1 MIYIDVME
9 KDTKTPGFTADA
21 FGCPNGS
28 PEEIQRYIVQKLDIV
43 GQLAGGI
50 SHNFN
55 NQLTGIMGFANL
67 IALRAENENIK
78 KFAGEIIGICKNA
91 GDMVRELLTFARYK
105 PMSAAVLNINSAITT
120 VTNLLANSIDK
131 RIAIS
136 ADLCSEPCLVFADAV
151 QVQSLLLNIALNSK
165 DAMPT
170 GGKLSFSTKRI
181 VADDPAAPCGY
192 VRIEIADTG
201 HGFGDDVKARLFEPF
216 FTTKAQGH
224 VGLGLSSAYKIVT
237 MMNGTIELTSKAGKG
252 TSAVITLPIH
262 DTEARHGGGDGAK
275 DAPVPKKDAAA
286 GKPDVPNASS
296 QDIDAKTKGTILLV
310 DDDCCIRDSLSA
322 FLRGSDYSVFTADD
336 GLDAVEKYGKTGGH
350 SIDLVILDM
359 VMPRMDGKEAFVK
372 MKEINPSITAIGI
385 TGYTT
390 YTQEEMAAL
399 GMKKMLHKPFAFEDL
414 LNTVALYIQ
423 R

>member
-1 MIYIDVME
+1 ME
-9 KDTKTPGFTADA
+9 SDSKTPIASGAPDR
-21 FGCPNGS
+21 PNGS

-78 KFAGEIIGICKNA
+78 KFAGEILGICKNA
-91 GDMVRELLTFARYK
+91 GDMVRELLSFARYK
-105 PMSAAVLNINSAITT
+105 PMSATILNINSAITT

-131 RIAIS
+131 RITIS
-136 ADLCSEPCLVFADAV
+136 ADLSAEQCCVFADAV
-151 QVQSLLLNIALNSK
+151 QLQSLLLNIALNSK

-181 VADDPAAPCGY
+181 ETADAAAPHGY

-201 HGFGDDVKARLFEPF
+201 HGFGDDVKTRLFEPF

-224 VGLGLSSAYKIVT
+224 VGLGLSSAYKLVT
-237 MMNGTIELTSKAGKG
+237 MMNGTIELNSVPDSG
-252 TSAVITLPIH
+252 TTAVVTLPIH
-262 DTEARHGGGDGAK
+262 EADAQHGAEAK
-275 DAPVPKKDAAA
+275 GKADPQKSAAA
-286 GKPDVPNASS
+286 DKAAG
-296 QDIDAKTKGTILLV
+296 QDATPPEGANDKTCGTILLV
-310 DDDCCIRDSLSA
+310 DDDNCIRDSLSA
-322 FLRGSDYSVFTADD
+322 FLKGNGYSVFTAVD
-336 GLDAVEKYGKTGGH
+336 GLDAVEKYGKTKGY

-372 MKEINPSITAIGI
+372 MKEINPAITAIGI

-390 YTQEEMAAL
+390 YTAEEMAAL
-399 GMKKMLHKPFAFEDL
+399 GMKKMLHKPFAFEEL
-414 LNTVALYIQ
+414 LNTVAKYI
-423 R
+423 

>member
-1 MIYIDVME
+1 ME
-9 KDTKTPGFTADA
+9 ENPKPQNNAGT
-21 FGCPNGS
+21 FGCCPDGN
-28 PEEIQRYIVQKLDIV
+28 PEEVQRYIVQKLDIV

-105 PMSAAVLNINSAITT
+105 PMSATVLNVNSAITT
-120 VTNLLANSIDK
+120 VANLLANSIDK
-131 RIAIS
+131 RIEIS
-136 ADLCSEPCLVFADAV
+136 TKLNPAPCNVFADAV
-151 QVQSLLLNIALNSK
+151 QLQSLLFNIALNSK

-170 GGKLSFSTKRI
+170 GGKLTFSTEL
-181 VADDPAAPCGY
+181 VDAAAGASAAEAPSGY
-192 VRIEIADTG
+192 VRVEIADTG
-201 HGFGDDVKARLFEPF
+201 HGFGDDVKARIFEPF

-224 VGLGLSSAYKIVT
+224 VGLGLSAAYNLVK
-237 MMNGTIELTSKAGKG
+237 MMNGTIELHSEVGKG
-252 TSAVITLPIH
+252 TSVAVTLPIH
-262 DTEARHGGGDGAK
+262 AGAASGENATGKANAAPGGRGNPTAQ
-275 DAPVPKKDAAA
+275 DAAPESA
-286 GKPDVPNASS
+286 GG
-296 QDIDAKTKGTILLV
+296 KTRGTILLV
-310 DDDCCIRDSLSA
+310 DDDNCIRESLSA
-322 FLRGSDYSVFTADD
+322 FLRGNDYSVFTAVD
-336 GLDAVEKYGKTGGH
+336 GLDAVEKYEKTNG
-350 SIDLVILDM
+350 SAIDLVILDM

-372 MKEINPSITAIGI
+372 MKAINPSIKAIGI
-385 TGYTT
+385 TGYTN

-414 LNTVALYIQ
+414 LNVVAAHIQ

>member
-1 MIYIDVME
+1 ME
-9 KDTKTPGFTADA
+9 TNSKAPNGSGT
-21 FGCPNGS
+21 PNGS

-78 KFAGEIIGICKNA
+78 KFAEEIIGICKNA
-91 GDMVRELLTFARYK
+91 GNMMRELLTFARYK
-105 PMSAAVLNINSAITT
+105 PMSATALNVNSAITT
-120 VTNLLANSIDK
+120 VSNLLANSIDK
-131 RIAIS
+131 RIEIVTELSS
-136 ADLCSEPCLVFADAV
+136 AQCNVFADAV
-151 QVQSLLLNIALNSK
+151 QLQSLLFNIALNSK

-170 GGKLSFSTKRI
+170 GGKLVFSTKRI
-181 VADDPAAPCGY
+181 YEETAAAPCGY

-201 HGFGDDVKARLFEPF
+201 HGFDDDVKRRIFEPF

-224 VGLGLSSAYKIVT
+224 VGLGLCAAYNLVT
-237 MMNGTIELTSKAGKG
+237 MMNGTIELNSEIGKG
-252 TSAVITLPIH
+252 TSVVVMLPIH
-262 DTEARHGGGDGAK
+262 SDASGGGDGTAAVK
-275 DAPVPKKDAAA
+275 AAA
-286 GKPDVPNASS
+286 KQGAAATEPVSAEK
-296 QDIDAKTKGTILLV
+296 KTRGTILLV
-310 DDDCCIRDSLSA
+310 DDDNCIRESLSA
-322 FLRGSDYSVFTADD
+322 FLRGSDYSVFTAID
-336 GLDAVEKYGKTGGH
+336 GLDAVEKYGKTEGR

-372 MKEINPSITAIGI
+372 MKAINPSIKAIGI
-385 TGYTT
+385 TGYTN

-414 LNTVALYIQ
+414 LNVVAEHIQ
-423 R
+423 Q